1 MRRGSYIA
9 IDQMNF
15 NAHQL
20 EYNLKLI
27 PELIKCKV
35 DVLEPIQKVKGLEP
49 EELYSEF
56 GGKIAFHGGIDTQYL
71 LPFGTAEEVK
81 EEVKEVVREATKA
94 PAAKAEAKAA
104 DQAQVKTA
112 AKADAIGN
120 VKAAPKAEIE
130 KTVVVEFGGKQI
142 KAKDVLAQ
150 AEKAYAE
157 SHPETEI
164 KTVELYISPE
174 QNAAYYV
181 VNGEASDDFKIEL

>member
-1 MRRGSYIA
+1 MARPKRT
-9 IDQMNF
+9 M
-15 NAHQL
+15 
-20 EYNLKLI
+20 
-27 PELIKCKV
+27 
-35 DVLEPIQKVKGLEP
+35 
-49 EELYSEF
+49 
-56 GGKIAFHGGIDTQYL
+56 
-71 LPFGTAEEVK
+71 TAAAKAVEVK

-104 DQAQVKTA
+104 DQAQAKTA
-112 AKADAIGN
+112 DKADAN
-120 VKAAPKAEIE
+120 AKAEVKAAPKAESE

>member
-1 MRRGSYIA
+1 MARPKRT
-9 IDQMNF
+9 M
-15 NAHQL
+15 
-20 EYNLKLI
+20 
-27 PELIKCKV
+27 
-35 DVLEPIQKVKGLEP
+35 
-49 EELYSEF
+49 
-56 GGKIAFHGGIDTQYL
+56 
-71 LPFGTAEEVK
+71 TAAAKAVEVK
-81 EEVKEVVREATKA
+81 EEVKEVVREAAKA

-104 DQAQVKTA
+104 DQAQAKTA
-112 AKADAIGN
+112 DKADTKAN
-120 VKAAPKAEIE
+120 VKAEVKAAPKAESE

>member
-1 MRRGSYIA
+1 MARPKRTMA
-9 IDQMNF
+9 
-15 NAHQL
+15 AAA
-20 EYNLKLI
+20 KA
-27 PELIKCKV
+27 V
-35 DVLEPIQKVKGLEP
+35 
-49 EELYSEF
+49 
-56 GGKIAFHGGIDTQYL
+56 
-71 LPFGTAEEVK
+71 EVK

-94 PAAKAEAKAA
+94 PAAKAKAA
-104 DQAQVKTA
+104 DQAQVKTV

-130 KTVVVEFGGKQI
+130 KNVVVEFGGKQI

-181 VNGEASDDFKIEL
+181 VNGEATDDFKIEL